1 MGLTVNREKTKLLN
15 LDAERSS
22 LTFLGY
28 EFRKVRDRLF
38 GTGKR
43 YLHFGPSPKSVKRVC
58 QEVHK
63 HTHSR
68 NVLLTVDVVVDRVNK
83 LLEGWGVSPALPART
98 RYVLIEID
106 DVSPNK
112 LASIEEVEI
121 QSRVWGGLT
130 NHRRMCYNA
139 AHLLWETN
147 DVEW

>member
-1 MGLTVNREKTKLLN
+1 MSCGKTDPLTL
-15 LDAERSS
+15 SS

-68 NVLLTVDVVVDRVNK
+68 NVLLPVDVVVDRVNK
-83 LLEGWGVSPALPART
+83 LLKGWGEFYSVGYPSRVFRKVNHYVLKRMARFLNRKSQRYYRLKFADTYYGEMTHYGLYRLAWVDERRT
-98 RYVLIEID
+98 R
-106 DVSPNK
+106 
-112 LASIEEVEI
+112 
-121 QSRVWGGLT
+121 
-130 NHRRMCYNA
+130 
-139 AHLLWETN
+139 
-147 DVEW
+147 

>member
-1 MGLTVNREKTKLLN
+1 MHR
-15 LDAERSS
+15 RSFAS
-22 LTFLGY
+22 
-28 EFRKVRDRLF
+28 E
-38 GTGKR
+38 GT
-43 YLHFGPSPKSVKRVC
+43 SPKATRRARKRVC

-68 NVLLTVDVVVDRVNK
+68 NVLLPVDVVVDRVNK

-121 QSRVWGGLT
+121 QSAAWG
-130 NHRRMCYNA
+130 
-139 AHLLWETN
+139 
-147 DVEW
+147 D

>member
-1 MGLTVNREKTKLLN
+1 MARSESSARELGRPA
-15 LDAERSS
+15 DAERSS

-68 NVLLTVDVVVDRVNK
+68 NVLLPVDVVVDRVNK

-121 QSRVWGGLT
+121 
-130 NHRRMCYNA
+130 H
-139 AHLLWETN
+139 
-147 DVEW
+147 